1 MNSFDRLRALMFIWA
16 AFAVAAG
23 LAFVG
28 NAPTNSQDI
37 VLAMVFATAAV
48 IGTGMVIYGNAEADA
63 KLQALEKS
71 KRNRP
76 DIYEMVDSLDD
87 EELRMLRQRLMS
99 DSDSAMNLQDLMPRQ
114 QNQRQK

>member
-1 MNSFDRLRALMFIWA
+1 MNSADRLKALMYIWG

-23 LAFVG
+23 LAFFG
-28 NAPTNSQDI
+28 NADTNSQDI
-37 VLAMVFATAAV
+37 VLAMVFAAAAV
-48 IGTGMVIYGNAEADA
+48 LGTGMVIYGNAESDA

-71 KRNRP
+71 KHRRP

-99 DSDSAMNLQDLMPRQ
+99 DSDSAVNLQDLLSRQ
-114 QNQRQK
+114 QNQQQK